1 MQNEKC
7 DNFIFLPEKMTIYIC
22 FCLRAITRPFESY
35 KITAKIRLVVSL
47 LIWLTSTAS
56 TAIYMFSE
64 DVGLK
69 GDPFLICIVI
79 MVFFAW
85 FLPVLLMTTLYAICI
100 KKLRSGSMPIPRDIL
115 DQRTRENK
123 RVVKMFVIVTTTFF
137 ASAFPSVLISF
148 IFVSNDEGGVV
159 YLIREIAFVIM
170 LIGCVVNPFI
180 YAKMHKE
187 INPAFVT
194 MWRKIKRMRTKS
206 AREERTVSG
215 ISNFCEMAERD
226 TVSSVL

>member
-1 MQNEKC
+1 M
-7 DNFIFLPEKMTIYIC
+7 IC
-22 FCLRAITRPFESY
+22 VSFCLRAITRPFESY
-35 KITAKIRLVVSL
+35 KITAKIRLIVSL

-85 FLPVLLMTTLYAICI
+85 FLPVLLMTTLYTICI
-100 KKLRSGSMPIPRDIL
+100 KKLRSESMRIPRDIL

-148 IFVSNDEGGVV
+148 IFVSTDEGGVV